1 MPTLKNICSY
11 TKNIILQKMICI
23 VIYLLK
29 TKEYFL
35 KYDILVYFYVNFS
48 MILTDFLLYHPF
60 PLLFDLNTS
69 VA

>member
-1 MPTLKNICSY
+1 
-11 TKNIILQKMICI
+11 MICI